1 MKKIKE
7 LANKYLDR
15 IIELRRELHKYPELG
30 FQEFKT
36 AEIIKK
42 ELDRLRIPYESEIA
56 KTGVIALIKG
66 ELPGK
71 TVLLRADMDGLPL
84 GEENNLEYKSE
95 IPGQMHACG
104 HDGHVAGLLGCA
116 MILNDIRSSIK
127 GNIKLMFQPAEEGP
141 GGAKPMIEAGILE
154 NPKVDAAFSC
164 HIWPTEEA
172 GKILV
177 KNGDMMT
184 HTTSF
189 DILIQGRG
197 GHGSQPEVTIDP
209 IIIGCEIVSNFQN
222 IISRNISTL
231 TPAVLSCCS
240 IKAGEAYNIIPDKLT
255 LKGTIRTFDEK
266 LTDRIVERMEDIL
279 SGISRAYGNT
289 YELKVNRMYPA
300 LKNNSK
306 IYKLSKKSLAKVVGE
321 SNVVDLVEPLMGSE
335 DFSYISKEVPSN
347 YFLVGVKGVDD
358 KFLLHHPKL
367 IWDDRYLE
375 ISSSALAQ
383 VALDFLNE
391 EEKEDATK

>member
-7 LANKYLDR
+7 LGNKYLER

-36 AEIIKK
+36 AEIIKA
-42 ELDRLRIPYESEIA
+42 ELDRLGISYESEVA
-56 KTGVIALIKG
+56 TTGVIALIKG

-84 GEENNLEYKSE
+84 GEENNLEYKSQ
-95 IPGQMHACG
+95 IAGQMHACG

-116 MILNDIRSSIK
+116 MILNDMKSSIK

-164 HIWPTEEA
+164 HIWPTEDA

-177 KNGDMMT
+177 KDGNMMT

-189 DILIQGRG
+189 DILVQGRG

-240 IKAGEAYNIIPDKLT
+240 IKAGEAHNIIPDKLT

-266 LTDRIVERMEDIL
+266 LTDKIVERMEDIL

-289 YELKVNRMYPA
+289 YDLKVNRMYPA

-306 IYKLSKKSLAKVVGE
+306 MYKLSKKSLGKIVGE
-321 SNVVDLVEPLMGSE
+321 GNVLDLVEPLMGSE

-347 YFLVGVKGVDD
+347 YFLVGVKGLDD

-367 IWDDRYLE
+367 IWDDKYLE
-375 ISSSALAQ
+375 ISSTALAQ

-391 EEKEDATK
+391 DEKK

>member
-240 IKAGEAYNIIPDKLT
+240 IKAGEAYNIIPDKLR

>member
-104 HDGHVAGLLGCA
+104 HDGHVAGLLGGA

>member
-42 ELDRLRIPYESEIA
+42 ELDRLGIPYESEVA

-116 MILNDIRSSIK
+116 MILNDMRSNIK

-306 IYKLSKKSLAKVVGE
+306 MYKLSKKSLAKVVGE
-321 SNVVDLVEPLMGSE
+321 SNVADLAEPLMGSE
-335 DFSYISKEVPSN
+335 DFSYISKAVPSN
-347 YFLVGVKGVDD
+347 YFLVGVKGLDD

-391 EEKEDATK
+391 EEKEDAAK

>member
-1 MKKIKE
+1 
-7 LANKYLDR
+7 
-15 IIELRRELHKYPELG
+15 
-30 FQEFKT
+30 
-36 AEIIKK
+36 
-42 ELDRLRIPYESEIA
+42 
-56 KTGVIALIKG
+56 
-66 ELPGK
+66 
-71 TVLLRADMDGLPL
+71 MDGLPL